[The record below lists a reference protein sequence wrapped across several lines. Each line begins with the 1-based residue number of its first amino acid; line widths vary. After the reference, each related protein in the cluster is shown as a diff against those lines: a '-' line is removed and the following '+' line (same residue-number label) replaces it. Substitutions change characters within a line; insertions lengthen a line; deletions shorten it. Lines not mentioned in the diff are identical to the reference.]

1 MEVAMAPLRLVLLPG
16 MDGTGDLLSPLL
28 KALPPSL
35 PVEVVRYPGHE
46 ALGYEELQK
55 LVLARLTTA
64 PFVLLGESFSGP
76 LAISIAAEQPTGLRG
91 LILSCTFA
99 KTPRPALA
107 FLSSMADNP
116 LFRRI
121 PPHALTRVVAPFLLG
136 GFAPS
141 ARRLMLEQA
150 LRQLSPQTMIRRMQ
164 EVLRVDV
171 RDKLKQIQVPVMY
184 LQAKQDRVVPGSA
197 AESLKQNLPSMEI
210 VRLDGPHCL
219 LQASAAP
226 AALAIQA
233 FCGKLSSSHPLP
245 LGEGG
250 GEGQRPANTHGATS
264 HAAGPH
270 PSLPPAGE
278 GVKP

>member
-1 MEVAMAPLRLVLLPG
+1 MAPLRLVLLPG
-16 MDGTGDLLSPLL
+16 MDGTGDLFNPLL

-35 PVEVVRYPGHE
+35 QVEVVRYPGNE
-46 ALGYEELQK
+46 ALGYEELKK
-55 LVLARLTTA
+55 LVQARLRPA

-76 LAISIAAEQPTGLRG
+76 LAISIAAARPAGLCG

-107 FLSSMADNP
+107 FLSSVADNP

-136 GFAPS
+136 AFAPS

-164 EVLRVDV
+164 EVLQVDV
-171 RDKLKQIQVPVMY
+171 REKLKQIDVPVMY

-219 LQASAAP
+219 LQASPAP

-233 FCGKLSSSHPLP
+233 FCDE
-245 LGEGG
+245 LG
-250 GEGQRPANTHGATS
+250 
-264 HAAGPH
+264 AAA
-270 PSLPPAGE
+270 S
-278 GVKP
+278 